1 MAIGCHMRRLCP
13 TISELNAF
21 HTAAKHAS
29 FTLAARELCVTQGAI
44 SRHIASLE
52 SYVNQQLFVR
62 SPTGLQLTEAG
73 QTYFS
78 ATQPCISALELATAQ
93 MRARGSTGGTLN
105 MSIPP
110 TFATQWLLPRMGEL
124 KRALPHFELNFV
136 RYLHV
141 PNFSG
146 QTEFDAAIVFGEGS
160 WPHAVSHYLTGHEV
174 SLVCSPALRDALHSP
189 ADVAR
194 HTLLQH
200 IEVPDAWPE
209 WMRSHGL
216 ETSESR
222 FGPGFTQYALIIRAA
237 EAGFGIG
244 LVPTCMAELELQT
257 GSLVEPF
264 ARFESVYGYY
274 LSAPASKAKL
284 PALRTLHEWLMHCLQ
299 HASTTSQATCPFCK
313 ARMLPHS
320 G

>member
-1 MAIGCHMRRLCP
+1 MPPHMRRLCP

-21 HTAAKHAS
+21 HAAVKHAS

-52 SYVNQQLFVR
+52 DYVGQQLFVR
-62 SPTGLQLTEAG
+62 NPSGLQLTEAG
-73 QTYFS
+73 QTYFNV
-78 ATQPCISALELATAQ
+78 TQPCISTLELATAQ
-93 MRARGSTGGTLN
+93 MRARGSTGGMLN

-124 KRALPHFELNFV
+124 KRALPHFQLNFV
-136 RYLHV
+136 RYQHV

-146 QTEFDAAIVFGEGS
+146 QTEFDAAIVFGDGH
-160 WPHAVSHYLTGHEV
+160 WPQAISHYLTGHEV
-174 SLVCSPALRDALHSP
+174 SLVCAPALGDTLRAP
-189 ADVAR
+189 ADVAN

-200 IEVPDAWPE
+200 IEVPEAWTE
-209 WMRSHGL
+209 WMQSHQL
-216 ETSESR
+216 DTEESR

-244 LVPTCMAELELQT
+244 LVPTCMAEFELQS
-257 GSLVEPF
+257 GSLVEPLP
-264 ARFESVYGYY
+264 RFQSANGYH

-284 PALRTLHEWLMHCLQ
+284 PALRALHDWLMHCVHHQ
-299 HASTTSQATCPFCK
+299 GNPAEATCQFCK
-313 ARMLPHS
+313 ARLLPQS
-320 G
+320 A

>member
-1 MAIGCHMRRLCP
+1 MRRLCP

-44 SRHIASLE
+44 SRHIAALE
-52 SYVNQQLFVR
+52 SYVGQQLFVR
-62 SPTGLQLTEAG
+62 SPSGLQLTEAG
-73 QTYFS
+73 QTYYS
-78 ATQPCISALELATAQ
+78 ATQPCVSALELATAQ
-93 MRARGSTGGTLN
+93 MRARGTTGGTLN

-124 KRALPHFELNFV
+124 KRALPHFQLNFV
-136 RYLHV
+136 RYQHV

-146 QTEFDAAIVFGEGS
+146 HTEFDAAIVFGDGA

-174 SLVCSPALRDALHSP
+174 SLVCSPGLRDALRTP
-189 ADVAR
+189 ADVAS

-200 IEVPDAWPE
+200 IEVPDAWTE
-209 WMRSHGL
+209 WMRAHAMN
-216 ETSESR
+216 TDESR

-244 LVPTCMAELELQT
+244 LVPTCMAELELQS

-264 ARFESVYGYY
+264 SRFESAFGYY
-274 LSAPASKAKL
+274 LSASASKAKL
-284 PALRTLHEWLMHCLQ
+284 PALRTLHEWLMHCVE
-299 HASTTSQATCPFCK
+299 HQATPAEGACPFCK
-313 ARMLPHS
+313 VRLLPHA